1 MSSPRLCHGHHAA
14 LELSK
19 CERSFPGKA
28 ALIRDSVTC
37 PAAGD
42 PCNLCVQKSVS
53 RGFGGSGSITR
64 VSSQGWQVA
73 AWSLVATCCRAT
85 LSGRF
90 PWPALALA

>member
-28 ALIRDSVTC
+28 ALIKDSVTC

-53 RGFGGSGSITR
+53 
-64 VSSQGWQVA
+64 
-73 AWSLVATCCRAT
+73 
-85 LSGRF
+85 
-90 PWPALALA
+90 

>member
-28 ALIRDSVTC
+28 ALIKDSVTC

-42 PCNLCVQKSVS
+42 PCNLGVQKSVS
-53 RGFGGSGSITR
+53 RGFGGSWQHHQ
-64 VSSQGWQVA
+64 SQQPRMAGGC
-73 AWSLVATCCRAT
+73 LE
-85 LSGRF
+85 LSCH
-90 PWPALALA
+90 LL